1 MGCGWDGQ
9 AFSCRVAWV
18 GLQQYYSEKCLAILR
33 MAVDGFNMKMIIP
46 QHVYIYQFHKR
57 MQEFDG
63 LGQEERPSQ
72 S

>member
-1 MGCGWDGQ
+1 M
-9 AFSCRVAWV
+9 S
-18 GLQQYYSEKCLAILR
+18 
-33 MAVDGFNMKMIIP
+33 VDGFNMKMIIP
-46 QHVYIYQFHKR
+46 QHVYIYQFHER